1 MTKFVHVK
9 VLHCWKKLM
18 QLQGA
23 LTNHPLDENVICL
36 FKKKKKHIRKLLLTT
51 SFFSPPC
58 CYFIL
63 NKYLSATSATNYSAY
78 KSHSKCT
85 IFMLTSTKLL
95 LF

>member
-23 LTNHPLDENVICL
+23 LTNHPLDENVNCL
-36 FKKKKKHIRKLLLTT
+36 FKKKKKTYKKITT
-51 SFFSPPC
+51 YYLVFFPP

-78 KSHSKCT
+78 KSHSMST
-85 IFMLTSTKLL
+85 IIFMLTFT
-95 LF
+95 